1 MAGRQLFVLL
11 LYCLVFSVKAY
22 ERDYYTAAVYEH
34 NSVLNLKPQVP
45 LDRQSALNLMNKNLD
60 IYQEQVAIASK
71 QGVQIIVFPED
82 GIHGLNYSRE
92 SIYHFLETIPDPRSV
107 KWNPCLE
114 PQAFNNTEV
123 LQRLSCMAKE
133 GRMYLVA
140 NMPDKQ
146 PCNSDPH
153 CPSDGRYQFNTDVV
167 FSDDGTL
174 VARYHKQNLFFEFEF
189 DTPREVEHVVFDT
202 PFAGK
207 FGVFTC
213 FDLLFYEPAV
223 SLIEKHAVQ
232 QIVFPSAWMNTL
244 PLLTAIQ
251 SQRAFATAF
260 NINFLAAN
268 LHHPIL
274 RMTGSGIYS
283 PSKSVY
289 YHNEE
294 NEEGKLLVA
303 ELPISP
309 TKPQTDQVLRMES
322 HLDSLKSSSP
332 LVVTGKESHQHGLHC
347 AKEEEG
353 QCQDLPDPATLSF
366 HAKFMSDNYTIT
378 PLTELMG
385 NLQVCYKSLCCYLTY
400 ELAAAHKEQY
410 ALVVFDGPHKVKGK
424 YYIQV
429 CALIKCAG
437 PGLDTCGVAV
447 REATSIIDFKLWGNF
462 SAKHIFPEILASKM
476 TLDLPDSIGW
486 ENNTTYHM
494 SKKGMTSGLITAG
507 LYGRWYEK
515 DRLRLLLRS

>member
-1 MAGRQLFVLL
+1 RLL
-11 LYCLVFSVKAY
+11 L
-22 ERDYYTAAVYEH
+22 
-34 NSVLNLKPQVP
+34 
-45 LDRQSALNLMNKNLD
+45 
-60 IYQEQVAIASK
+60 AS
-71 QGVQIIVFPED
+71 
-82 GIHGLNYSRE
+82 
-92 SIYHFLETIPDPRSV
+92 
-107 KWNPCLE
+107 
-114 PQAFNNTEV
+114 
-123 LQRLSCMAKE
+123 
-133 GRMYLVA
+133 
-140 NMPDKQ
+140 
-146 PCNSDPH
+146 
-153 CPSDGRYQFNTDVV
+153 
-167 FSDDGTL
+167 
-174 VARYHKQNLFFEFEF
+174 
-189 DTPREVEHVVFDT
+189 
-202 PFAGK
+202 
-207 FGVFTC
+207 
-213 FDLLFYEPAV
+213 
-223 SLIEKHAVQ
+223 
-232 QIVFPSAWMNTL
+232 
-244 PLLTAIQ
+244 
-251 SQRAFATAF
+251 
-260 NINFLAAN
+260 LAAN

-294 NEEGKLLVA
+294 NE
-303 ELPISP
+303 
-309 TKPQTDQVLRMES
+309 
-322 HLDSLKSSSP
+322 
-332 LVVTGKESHQHGLHC
+332 
-347 AKEEEG
+347 
-353 QCQDLPDPATLSF
+353 
-366 HAKFMSDNYTIT
+366 AKFMSDNYTIT

-515 DRLRLLLRS
+515 DR